1 MSEYQQKFDN
11 TQMKTF
17 KGEVVALDER
27 ALDGEGQGRIITLR
41 TEDGE
46 RVNVHLAP
54 NWFLDNQR
62 LRVNEGDRIE
72 IRAAQ
77 ARGEDYYMAISI
89 TKNGETLRLRDNMGN
104 PYWTCAPAGMAGMM
118 DENGMMPRSRE
129 ARMRSRELWGRD
141 GLYGP
146 NFDPKDVRTYEGEIV
161 SIRYFEP
168 RRGMA
173 AGRMETRPRAE
184 RQQQQQ
190 EMEQRQ
196 QQREERS
203 SRMAARPAQAPSLD
217 HGMVVTLQTEDQDRL
232 DIHLGPAWFM
242 NNIDLELREGERIT
256 VEGAPATYDGQEIV
270 VASRVMTDEYTV
282 QLRDDEGY
290 PYWAARQRMGRGR
303 R

>member
-1 MSEYQQKFDN
+1 MKKMTVTAAGLVFVLALAGAGLQAQQREQQQEQQPQMSEYQQKFDN
-11 TQMKTF
+11 SQLKTF

-27 ALDGEGQGRIITLR
+27 ALDGEGQGRVITLR
-41 TEDGE
+41 TEGGE
-46 RVNVHLAP
+46 KVNVHLAP

-77 ARGEDYYMAISI
+77 ARGEDYYMATSI

-118 DENGMMPRSRE
+118 DEDGMMPRSRE

-168 RRGMA
+168 RGGMA
-173 AGRMETRPRAE
+173 AGGWRPGRV
-184 RQQQQQ
+184 RNGSGNS
-190 EMEQRQ
+190 RKW
-196 QQREERS
+196 S
-203 SRMAARPAQAPSLD
+203 SVNSRGRNDRPAWPPS
-217 HGMVVTLQTEDQDRL
+217 RL
-232 DIHLGPAWFM
+232 RRPASTTGW
-242 NNIDLELREGERIT
+242 
-256 VEGAPATYDGQEIV
+256 
-270 VASRVMTDEYTV
+270 S
-282 QLRDDEGY
+282 
-290 PYWAARQRMGRGR
+290 
-303 R
+303 